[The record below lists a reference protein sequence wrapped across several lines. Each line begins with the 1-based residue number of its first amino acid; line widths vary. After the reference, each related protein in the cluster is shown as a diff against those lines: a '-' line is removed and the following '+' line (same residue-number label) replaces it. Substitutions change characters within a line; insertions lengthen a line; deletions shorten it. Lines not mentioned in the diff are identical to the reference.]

1 MRLLYREAE
10 KNSRQASNI
19 QQADITNRT
28 VNRLTEII
36 RRDYPEVETYIDRLR
51 KNQKTQLN
59 IKLDLEWFKDMKP

>member
-1 MRLLYREAE
+1 LYREAE

-59 IKLDLEWFKDMKP
+59 IKIDLEWFKDMKP